1 MSNATTRFRPA
12 PMTAF
17 ERQSSPTECQHC
29 GRVELRRTVKVTD
42 GDAVLW
48 LGTGCAAKAMGV
60 GLTEYR
66 REAKAVQDAAEA
78 AEQAAR
84 DAADRAKHA
93 AWVAFLDRAAPP
105 ATIHTDFGPRK
116 ASVGE
121 RIKALGG
128 MTSARAMFDAE
139 REEREAADFL
149 AAHANDYASLC
160 DAE

>member
-1 MSNATTRFRPA
+1 MSNATARFRPA
-12 PMTAF
+12 PMNAF

-42 GDAVLW
+42 GNAVLW

-78 AEQAAR
+78 AEQNAR
-84 DAADRAKHA
+84 DAADRARHA

-105 ATIHTDFGPRK
+105 VTIQTDFGPRK

-121 RIKALGG
+121 QIKALGG
-128 MTSARAMFDAE
+128 MAAARALFDAE
-139 REEREAADFL
+139 REAAWAEHH
-149 AAHANDYASLC
+149 AAPLN

>member
-1 MSNATTRFRPA
+1 MSTATARFRPA
-12 PMTAF
+12 PMNAF
-17 ERQSSPTECQHC
+17 ERLSSPTECQHC

-42 GDAVLW
+42 GTAVLW

-78 AEQAAR
+78 AEQDAR
-84 DAADRAKHA
+84 AAADRVKHA
-93 AWVAFLDRAAPP
+93 EWVAFLDRVSPP
-105 ATIHTDFGPRK
+105 VTIVTDYGSRQTGIFEQ
-116 ASVGE
+116 V
-121 RIKALGG
+121 KALGG
-128 MTSARAMFDAE
+128 MTAARAMFDAE

-149 AAHANDYASLC
+149 AAHANDYANLC